1 MISLHRFKKI
11 KVSALL
17 LMPVIASLASCTTT
31 SEPATPRR
39 QIDSCPPGFLLICTS
54 GTQEKPSDADSDEI
68 PEYDFCRCQPD
79 NL

>member
-1 MISLHRFKKI
+1 MTPLHRRTKRAVNTLVLAPI
-11 KVSALL
+11 VAL
-17 LMPVIASLASCTTT
+17 LASCATN

-54 GTQEKPSDADSDEI
+54 ATQETPSDGNSDEI
-68 PEYDFCRCQPD
+68 PEYDYCRCQPD